1 MEPRE
6 EPLTSLQPSISGSRY
21 LTQGGKYRRTVFL
34 VTASSAG
41 NLKRPCVLGYM
52 RLGME
57 LPSAKQREEKHECSW
72 DWHTKLPLSQMW
84 QNPPNLPTPTPPNV
98 DDPSLIDLAPGMR
111 QPDQF

>member
-72 DWHTKLPLSQMW
+72 VSGLGGVSQSKYHGRYAHVSYWLALLP
-84 QNPPNLPTPTPPNV
+84 
-98 DDPSLIDLAPGMR
+98 
-111 QPDQF
+111 